1 MRCGIWVMG
10 VYPASLA
17 RLIEQ
22 FSKFPGIG
30 KKSAERLALF
40 VLRGPKELAEGL
52 AQSLLEVKEKIRFC
66 SVCFNLTDKDPCPIC
81 SDQRRENGVLCVVE
95 GPGDQLAIEKSGA
108 FEGRYHTLQ
117 GVLSPLDGIGVE
129 DLRIAEL
136 MSRLRNE
143 NIKEVIL
150 AINPTVEGEAT
161 VSYLADLLKEKDV
174 IVTRIAL
181 GIPLGGDLKY
191 IDSMTLKRSLENR
204 SSCAS

>member
-1 MRCGIWVMG
+1 MGI
-10 VYPASLA
+10 YPPSLG
-17 RLIEQ
+17 RLVEQ
-22 FSKFPGIG
+22 FGKLPGIG
-30 KKSAERLALF
+30 RKSAERLALH
-40 VLRGPKELAEGL
+40 VLKSSKGLAEEL
-52 AQSLLEVKEKIRFC
+52 AQSLLEVKEKIGFC
-66 SVCFNLTDKDPCPIC
+66 SICFSLTDKDPCPIC
-81 SDQRRENGVLCVVE
+81 TDQRRANGSICVVE

-108 FEGRYHTLQ
+108 FKGRYHILQ

-150 AINPTVEGEAT
+150 AINPSVEGEST
-161 VSYLADLLKEKDV
+161 VSYLTDLLKGKDV
-174 IVTRIAL
+174 TVTRIAL

-204 SSCAS
+204 SSCAP

>member
-1 MRCGIWVMG
+1 MEI
-10 VYPASLA
+10 YPPSLG

-30 KKSAERLALF
+30 KKSAERLALY
-40 VLRGPKELAEGL
+40 VLRGPKELAKEL
-52 AQSLLEVKEKIRFC
+52 ARSLLEVKENIVFC

-81 SDQRRENGVLCVVE
+81 SDQRRANGILCVVE
-95 GPGDQLAIEKSGA
+95 GPGDQLAIEKSEA
-108 FEGRYHTLQ
+108 FKGRYHVLQ

-143 NIKEVIL
+143 TIKEVIL
-150 AINPTVEGEAT
+150 AINPSVEGEAT
-161 VSYLADLLKEKDV
+161 VSYLADMLRGKDV

-181 GIPLGGDLKY
+181 GVPLGGDLKY
-191 IDSMTLKRSLENR
+191 IDSMTLKRSIDNR
-204 SSCAS
+204 SSYAS

>member
-1 MRCGIWVMG
+1 MGI
-10 VYPASLA
+10 YPPSLG
-17 RLIEQ
+17 RLVEQ
-22 FSKFPGIG
+22 FGKLPGIG
-30 KKSAERLALF
+30 RKSAERLALH
-40 VLRGPKELAEGL
+40 VLKSPKGLAEEL
-52 AQSLLEVKEKIRFC
+52 AQSLLEVKEKIGFC
-66 SVCFNLTDKDPCPIC
+66 SICFSLTDKDPCPIC
-81 SDQRRENGVLCVVE
+81 TDQRRANGSICVVE

-108 FEGRYHTLQ
+108 FKGRYHILQ

-150 AINPTVEGEAT
+150 AINPSVEGEST
-161 VSYLADLLKEKDV
+161 VSYLTDLLKGKDV
-174 IVTRIAL
+174 TVTRIAL

-204 SSCAS
+204 SSCAL